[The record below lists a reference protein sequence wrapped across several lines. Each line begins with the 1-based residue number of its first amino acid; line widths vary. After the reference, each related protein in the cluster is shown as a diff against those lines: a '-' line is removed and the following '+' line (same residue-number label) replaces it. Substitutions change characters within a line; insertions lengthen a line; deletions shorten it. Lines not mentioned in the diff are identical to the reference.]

1 MMYSEFL
8 DKTGF
13 TEKYISYTMYT
24 DFIEPC
30 YMESSLAKEIFCKR
44 FYKLHKKLVV
54 PAVEFL
60 FNTVDTSILE
70 NYVFGDKTDTPKQI
84 FDIEAINNKLLCGF
98 LINVKRR
105 KYKELL

>member
-1 MMYSEFL
+1 M
-8 DKTGF
+8 
-13 TEKYISYTMYT
+13 
-24 DFIEPC
+24 
-30 YMESSLAKEIFCKR
+30 
-44 FYKLHKKLVV
+44 
-54 PAVEFL
+54 EFL